1 MKISSWILL
10 LGLFVLLGCSKEEQ
24 TPLPPL
30 KKIEVPE
37 GVVGFYSGRLPC
49 DNCKGN
55 VVKAELKEDSS
66 VVFIQNIVR
75 GSTPD
80 SVETDTLSGR
90 FTFDGDKLSMELSEG
105 KVRYRFQQG
114 SYGSLALLT
123 GAGTVY
129 KDQDG
134 FKAELIRIYINPLRK
149 TADTDTSKIAD
160 TVTLNAA
167 DTPKVADTSRA
178 RGEN

>member
-1 MKISSWILL
+1 MKFSSWILL

-24 TPLPPL
+24 ATLPPL

-80 SVETDTLSGR
+80 SVEMDTLSGR

-149 TADTDTSKIAD
+149 MAGTDTSKIAD
-160 TVTLNAA
+160 TALTKET
-167 DTPKVADTSRA
+167 DTPKVADTSSA
-178 RGEN
+178 QGEN

>member
-66 VVFIQNIVR
+66 VVFISNIVR

-149 TADTDTSKIAD
+149 TAGADTSKIAD
-160 TVTLNAA
+160 TALTKET
-167 DTPKVADTSRA
+167 DTPKVADTSTA
-178 RGEN
+178 QGEN

>member
-24 TPLPPL
+24 APLPPL

-149 TADTDTSKIAD
+149 TAGADTSKIAD
-160 TVTLNAA
+160 TALTKEA
-167 DTPKVADTSRA
+167 DTPKVTDTSSA
-178 RGEN
+178 QGEN

>member
-10 LGLFVLLGCSKEEQ
+10 LGPFVLLGCSKEEQ
-24 TPLPPL
+24 APLPPL

-49 DNCKGN
+49 DNCKGK

-149 TADTDTSKIAD
+149 TAGADTSKIAD
-160 TVTLNAA
+160 TALTKET
-167 DTPKVADTSRA
+167 DTPKVADTSRVQ
-178 RGEN
+178 GEN

>member
-66 VVFIQNIVR
+66 VVFISNIVR

-149 TADTDTSKIAD
+149 TAGADTSKIAD
-160 TVTLNAA
+160 TALTKEA
-167 DTPKVADTSRA
+167 DTPKVADTSTA
-178 RGEN
+178 QGEN

>member
-24 TPLPPL
+24 APLPPL
-30 KKIEVPE
+30 KKIEVPD

-49 DNCKGN
+49 DNCKGK

-149 TADTDTSKIAD
+149 TADTVPSKIAD
-160 TVTLNAA
+160 TALTKE
-167 DTPKVADTSRA
+167 TDTSA
-178 RGEN
+178 AKGEN

>member
-24 TPLPPL
+24 APLQPL

-49 DNCKGN
+49 DNCKGK

-149 TADTDTSKIAD
+149 TAGADTSKIAD
-160 TVTLNAA
+160 TALTKET
-167 DTPKVADTSRA
+167 DTPKVADTSRVQ
-178 RGEN
+178 GEN

>member
-24 TPLPPL
+24 APLPPL
-30 KKIEVPE
+30 KKIEVPD

-66 VVFIQNIVR
+66 VVFISNIVR

-149 TADTDTSKIAD
+149 TAGADTSKIAD
-160 TVTLNAA
+160 TALTKET
-167 DTPKVADTSRA
+167 DTPKVADTSSA
-178 RGEN
+178 QGEN

>member
-134 FKAELIRIYINPLRK
+134 FKAERIRIYINPLRK

-160 TVTLNAA
+160 TVTLKAA

>member
-10 LGLFVLLGCSKEEQ
+10 LGPFVLLGCSKEEQ
-24 TPLPPL
+24 APLPPL

-90 FTFDGDKLSMELSEG
+90 FTFDGDKPSMELSEG

-149 TADTDTSKIAD
+149 TAGADTSKIAD
-160 TVTLNAA
+160 TALTKET
-167 DTPKVADTSRA
+167 DTPKVADTSRVQ
-178 RGEN
+178 GEN

>member
-24 TPLPPL
+24 APLPPL

-66 VVFIQNIVR
+66 VVFIQNIIR

-149 TADTDTSKIAD
+149 TAGADTSKIAD
-160 TVTLNAA
+160 TALTKEA
-167 DTPKVADTSRA
+167 DTPKVADTSSA
-178 RGEN
+178 QGEN

>member
-10 LGLFVLLGCSKEEQ
+10 LGLFVFLGCSKEEQ
-24 TPLPPL
+24 PPLPAL
-30 KKIEVPE
+30 KKIEVSE
-37 GVVGFYSGRLPC
+37 GVVGSYSGRLPC
-49 DNCKGN
+49 DNCKAN

-66 VVFIQNIVR
+66 VVFIRSIVR

-90 FTFDGDKLSMELSEG
+90 YSLEGDKLSMELSEG
-105 KVRYRFQQG
+105 GVHYKFQRD

-129 KDQDG
+129 RDQDDM
-134 FKAELIRIYINPLRK
+134 KAELIRIYINPLRK
-149 TADTDTSKIAD
+149 TAGADTSKIAD
-160 TVTLNAA
+160 TALTKET
-167 DTPKVADTSRA
+167 DTPKVADTSTA
-178 RGEN
+178 QGEN

>member
-10 LGLFVLLGCSKEEQ
+10 LGLFMLLGCSKEEQ
-24 TPLPPL
+24 APLPPL

-49 DNCKGN
+49 DNCKGK

-90 FTFDGDKLSMELSEG
+90 FIFDGDKLSMELSEG

-149 TADTDTSKIAD
+149 TAGADTSKIAD
-160 TVTLNAA
+160 TALTKET
-167 DTPKVADTSRA
+167 DTPKVADTSRVQ
-178 RGEN
+178 GEN

>member
-24 TPLPPL
+24 APLPPL

-66 VVFIQNIVR
+66 VVFISNIVR

-80 SVETDTLSGR
+80 SVETDTLSCR

-149 TADTDTSKIAD
+149 TAGADTSKIAD
-160 TVTLNAA
+160 TALTKEA
-167 DTPKVADTSRA
+167 DTPKVADTSTA
-178 RGEN
+178 QGEN

>member
-24 TPLPPL
+24 APLPPL
-30 KKIEVPE
+30 KKIEVPD

-66 VVFIQNIVR
+66 VVFISNIVK

-149 TADTDTSKIAD
+149 TAGADTSKIAD
-160 TVTLNAA
+160 TALTKEA
-167 DTPKVADTSRA
+167 DTPKVADTSTA
-178 RGEN
+178 QGEN

>member
-24 TPLPPL
+24 APLPPL

-80 SVETDTLSGR
+80 SVKTDTLSGR

-149 TADTDTSKIAD
+149 MAGADTSKIAD
-160 TVTLNAA
+160 TALTKEA
-167 DTPKVADTSRA
+167 DTPKVADTSTA
-178 RGEN
+178 QGEN

>member
-24 TPLPPL
+24 APLPPL

-123 GAGTVY
+123 GAGTIY

-149 TADTDTSKIAD
+149 TADADTSKIAD
-160 TVTLNAA
+160 TALTKET
-167 DTPKVADTSRA
+167 DTPKVADTSSA
-178 RGEN
+178 QGEN

>member
-24 TPLPPL
+24 APLPPL

-66 VVFIQNIVR
+66 VVFISNIVR

-149 TADTDTSKIAD
+149 TVGADTSKIAD
-160 TVTLNAA
+160 TALTKEA
-167 DTPKVADTSRA
+167 DTPKVADTSTA
-178 RGEN
+178 QGEN

>member
-1 MKISSWILL
+1 MKFSSWILL

-24 TPLPPL
+24 APLPPL

-90 FTFDGDKLSMELSEG
+90 FIFDGDKLSMELSEG

-149 TADTDTSKIAD
+149 TAGADTSKIAD
-160 TVTLNAA
+160 TALTKET
-167 DTPKVADTSRA
+167 DTPKVADTSTA
-178 RGEN
+178 QGEN

>member
-1 MKISSWILL
+1 MKFSSWILL

-24 TPLPPL
+24 APLPPL
-30 KKIEVPE
+30 KKIEVPD

-90 FTFDGDKLSMELSEG
+90 FTFDGDKLSIELSEG

-149 TADTDTSKIAD
+149 TAGADTSKIAD
-160 TVTLNAA
+160 TALTKEA
-167 DTPKVADTSRA
+167 DTPKVADTSRVQ
-178 RGEN
+178 GEN

>member
-24 TPLPPL
+24 APLPPL

-90 FTFDGDKLSMELSEG
+90 FTFDGDKLSIELSEG

-149 TADTDTSKIAD
+149 AAGADTASSK
-160 TVTLNAA
+160 AA

-178 RGEN
+178 QGEN

>member
-10 LGLFVLLGCSKEEQ
+10 LGLFVLLGCSKEERA
-24 TPLPPL
+24 TLPPL

-49 DNCKGN
+49 DNCKGK

-80 SVETDTLSGR
+80 SVGTDTLSGR

-114 SYGSLALLT
+114 SYGSLTLLT

-149 TADTDTSKIAD
+149 TAGADTSKIAD
-160 TVTLNAA
+160 TALTKET
-167 DTPKVADTSRA
+167 DTPKVADTSTA
-178 RGEN
+178 QGEN

>member
-24 TPLPPL
+24 APLPPL
-30 KKIEVPE
+30 KKIEVPD

-49 DNCKGN
+49 DNCKGK

-66 VVFIQNIVR
+66 VVFIQNIVM

-149 TADTDTSKIAD
+149 TAGADTSKTAD
-160 TVTLNAA
+160 TALTKEA
-167 DTPKVADTSRA
+167 DTPKVADTSA
-178 RGEN
+178 AKGEN

>member
-24 TPLPPL
+24 APLPPL

-55 VVKAELKEDSS
+55 VVKAELKGDSS

-123 GAGTVY
+123 GAGTIY

-149 TADTDTSKIAD
+149 TAGADTSKIAD
-160 TVTLNAA
+160 TALTKET
-167 DTPKVADTSRA
+167 DTPKVADTSSA
-178 RGEN
+178 QGEN

>member
-24 TPLPPL
+24 APLPPL

-55 VVKAELKEDSS
+55 VVKVELKEDSS
-66 VVFIQNIVR
+66 VVFISNIVR

-149 TADTDTSKIAD
+149 TASADTSKIAD
-160 TVTLNAA
+160 TALTKET
-167 DTPKVADTSRA
+167 DTPKVADTSRVQ
-178 RGEN
+178 GEN

>member
-24 TPLPPL
+24 APLPPL

-49 DNCKGN
+49 DNCKGK

-90 FTFDGDKLSMELSEG
+90 FTFDGERLSMELSEG

-149 TADTDTSKIAD
+149 TAGADTSKIAD
-160 TVTLNAA
+160 TALTKET
-167 DTPKVADTSRA
+167 DTPKVADTSRVQ
-178 RGEN
+178 GEN

>member
-24 TPLPPL
+24 APLPPL
-30 KKIEVPE
+30 KKIEVPD

-80 SVETDTLSGR
+80 SVKTDTLSGR
-90 FTFDGDKLSMELSEG
+90 FTFDGDRLSMELSEG

-149 TADTDTSKIAD
+149 TAGADTSKIAD
-160 TVTLNAA
+160 TALTKEA
-167 DTPKVADTSRA
+167 DTPKVADTSSA
-178 RGEN
+178 QGEN

>member
-24 TPLPPL
+24 APLPPL

-90 FTFDGDKLSMELSEG
+90 YSLEGDKLSMELSEG
-105 KVRYRFQQG
+105 KIRYRFQQG

-149 TADTDTSKIAD
+149 TAGADTSKIAD
-160 TVTLNAA
+160 TALTKEA
-167 DTPKVADTSRA
+167 DTPKVADTSTVQ
-178 RGEN
+178 GEN

>member
-24 TPLPPL
+24 APLPPL

-66 VVFIQNIVR
+66 VVFISNIVR

-105 KVRYRFQQG
+105 KIRYRFQQG

-149 TADTDTSKIAD
+149 TAGADTSKIAD
-160 TVTLNAA
+160 TALTKET
-167 DTPKVADTSRA
+167 DTPKVADTSRVQ
-178 RGEN
+178 GEN

>member
-24 TPLPPL
+24 APLPPL

-80 SVETDTLSGR
+80 SVKTDTLSGR
-90 FTFDGDKLSMELSEG
+90 FTFDGDRLSMELSEG

-149 TADTDTSKIAD
+149 TAGADTSKIAD
-160 TVTLNAA
+160 TALTKEA
-167 DTPKVADTSRA
+167 DTPKVADTSSA
-178 RGEN
+178 QGEN

>member
-24 TPLPPL
+24 APLPPL

-66 VVFIQNIVR
+66 VVFISNIVR

-114 SYGSLALLT
+114 SYGSLALIT

-149 TADTDTSKIAD
+149 TAGADTSKIAD
-160 TVTLNAA
+160 TALTKEA
-167 DTPKVADTSRA
+167 DTPKVADTSTTQ
-178 RGEN
+178 GEN